1 MILSQVVGD
10 KLEQVIDMVAQVA
23 KDPHPRVVFAV
34 ADAIG
39 SLAEVFDVRIYHT
52 ANAHTELLARHSPT

>member
-1 MILSQVVGD
+1 
-10 KLEQVIDMVAQVA
+10 MVAQVV

-39 SLAEVFDVRIYHT
+39 SLAEVFDVST
-52 ANAHTELLARHSPT
+52 LARFWLHR